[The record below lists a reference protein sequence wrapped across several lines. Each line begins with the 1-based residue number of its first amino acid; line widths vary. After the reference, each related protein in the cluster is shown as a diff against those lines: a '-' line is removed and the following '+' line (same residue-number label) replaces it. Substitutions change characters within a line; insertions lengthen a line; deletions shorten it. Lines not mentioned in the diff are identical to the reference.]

1 MVPTHRDHQILPYS
15 QGPAANNTP
24 EFWRVH
30 CQHTTAAAMSVR
42 LLVPQLAYLTPWP
55 TASRCLP
62 TIQPWPACIHRT
74 KGPESMR
81 TCGEG
86 KEAAARAVRTRGTP
100 GTCCGAAYRI
110 PTFFNHKPQHN
121 TTTSTRTLSRS
132 SVLHSAS
139 AQASRPEAKYCVR
152 TCVRGSDR
160 VKGTA

>member
-1 MVPTHRDHQILPYS
+1 MPTHRDHQILPYS
-15 QGPAANNTP
+15 QGQAARCAAHMQLQPAA
-24 EFWRVH
+24 
-30 CQHTTAAAMSVR
+30 ALAMAVR
-42 LLVPQLAYLTPWP
+42 PQVPQPARDLTPWP

-62 TIQPWPACIHRT
+62 TTQPWPACIHRT

-110 PTFFNHKPQHN
+110 PTFFHNEPQHN
-121 TTTSTRTLSRS
+121 TTTSTRTLSRP